1 MRATQ
6 RIRDSGV
13 LHPSKALRYV
23 LQRFAGYSSSTSCIE
38 QSFSQVAHRLSE
50 QRLNATPAAESR
62 SVGLLLANPSATELD
77 MLCEAARSV
86 WELAFPSSYRQ
97 HKVRRADRGIPKEP
111 RPSGDGACPG
121 SSEKLTERKF
131 LKRCHAAIM
140 AATPANSAA
149 LLDHFDAPASWS
161 DRHTAELNFNIV
173 KRRKR
178 LVEARHST

>member
-1 MRATQ
+1 MA
-6 RIRDSGV
+6 
-13 LHPSKALRYV
+13 K
-23 LQRFAGYSSSTSCIE
+23 
-38 QSFSQVAHRLSE
+38 
-50 QRLNATPAAESR
+50 
-62 SVGLLLANPSATELD
+62 PSATELD

-111 RPSGDGACPG
+111 RPSDDGACPG

-149 LLDHFDAPASWS
+149 LLDHCDAPASWS

-178 LVEARHST
+178 LVEARHSTQFVHLSAWSFVAVLAFTMVIVRASALGSTGLIKP